1 MQQNPR
7 IKVHTSI
14 APSNEAVKTDKK
26 IRWRVLP
33 QARGQSAQR
42 KRIARRRAPRSEPG
56 QGTRSP
62 SACCATQRWPAR

>member
-33 QARGQSAQR
+33 QARGQR
-42 KRIARRRAPRSEPG
+42 VHCIK
-56 QGTRSP
+56 GTSL
-62 SACCATQRWPAR
+62 ADGF

>member
-33 QARGQSAQR
+33 QARG
-42 KRIARRRAPRSEPG
+42 RRGNVAK
-56 QGTRSP
+56 
-62 SACCATQRWPAR
+62 